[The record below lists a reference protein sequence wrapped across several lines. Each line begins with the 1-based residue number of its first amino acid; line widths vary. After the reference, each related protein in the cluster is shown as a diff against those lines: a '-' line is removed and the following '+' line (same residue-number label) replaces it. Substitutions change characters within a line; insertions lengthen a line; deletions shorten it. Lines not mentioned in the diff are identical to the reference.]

1 MSPCSRATSSRSEI
15 LCRPADFNSSSSFR
29 SRTYASSVS
38 RALGSWPS
46 LRFGRSG
53 GRNLSS
59 SIRLN
64 LSMPHGAGSLI
75 DDEGGR
81 FDDVTDPVL
90 LSHLSAM
97 ATSAP
102 PRTPSGTRV
111 RILDAAFDRVMDIGL
126 ARTTVEDV
134 ARAAGLS
141 RQTIYRYFP
150 SKGHSITALVLRE
163 EERFLDGIREAFARD
178 PNLEAAISD
187 GILFCLRFA
196 REHPLLDRLL
206 ETDPET
212 LLPYLTT
219 RGAPVIRRARQV
231 LKGLL
236 VKKAW
241 VRADLLD

>member
-1 MSPCSRATSSRSEI
+1 MAATA
-15 LCRPADFNSSSSFR
+15 P
-29 SRTYASSVS
+29 SRT
-38 RALGSWPS
+38 LPDTG
-46 LRFGRSG
+46 
-53 GRNLSS
+53 
-59 SIRLN
+59 
-64 LSMPHGAGSLI
+64 
-75 DDEGGR
+75 
-81 FDDVTDPVL
+81 T
-90 LSHLSAM
+90 
-97 ATSAP
+97 AT
-102 PRTPSGTRV
+102 

-150 SKGHSITALVLRE
+150 SKEHLITALVLRE
-163 EERFLDGIREAFARD
+163 EERFLDGIREAFAED
-178 PNLEAAISD
+178 PGLEAALSD

-196 REHPLLDRLL
+196 RQHPLLDRLL

-231 LKGLL
+231 LKELL

-241 VRADLLD
+241 VRGDLLDAAVDAAVRTVVSYALTPPDRRPEEVAHDLARILTLALTRKEASPR

>member
-1 MSPCSRATSSRSEI
+1 
-15 LCRPADFNSSSSFR
+15 
-29 SRTYASSVS
+29 
-38 RALGSWPS
+38 
-46 LRFGRSG
+46 
-53 GRNLSS
+53 
-59 SIRLN
+59 
-64 LSMPHGAGSLI
+64 
-75 DDEGGR
+75 
-81 FDDVTDPVL
+81 
-90 LSHLSAM
+90 M
-97 ATSAP
+97 ATAAP
-102 PRTPSGTRV
+102 TRAPTDTGA

-126 ARTTVEDV
+126 GRTTVEDV

-150 SKGHSITALVLRE
+150 SKEHLITALVLRE

-178 PNLEAAISD
+178 PDLEAAISD

-219 RGAPVIRRARQV
+219 RGTPVIRRAREV

-241 VRADLLD
+241 VRADLLDAAVDAATRTVLSYAITPPDRRAEDVARDLARILTLTLTKKEAPSR